1 MVRVMI
7 KDIVFNRNVLSIYL
21 ENKVNK
27 RNIHILKKRLYY
39 IINEYGVSNIV
50 IHLNNITYMD
60 TEAFYDFLDEYDD
73 EFGGHLKLEKGEKI
87 L

>member
-1 MVRVMI
+1 MVIIMI
-7 KDIVFNRNVLSIYL
+7 KDIIFNRNVLSIYL
-21 ENKVNK
+21 ENKINK
-27 RNIHILKKRLYY
+27 KNIQILRKRLYY

-60 TEAFYDFLDEYDD
+60 TETFYDFLDEYDD

>member
-1 MVRVMI
+1 MVIIMI
-7 KDIVFNRNVLSIYL
+7 KGIIFNRNVLSIYL
-21 ENKVNK
+21 ENKINK
-27 RNIHILKKRLYY
+27 KNIQILRKRLYY

>member
-7 KDIVFNRNVLSIYL
+7 KDIIFNRNVLSIYL
-21 ENKVNK
+21 ENKINK

>member
-1 MVRVMI
+1 MI
-7 KDIVFNRNVLSIYL
+7 KDIIFNRNVLSIYL
-21 ENKVNK
+21 ENKINK
-27 RNIHILKKRLYY
+27 KNIQILRKRLYY

-60 TEAFYDFLDEYDD
+60 TEAFYDLLDEYDD

>member
-1 MVRVMI
+1 MVIIMI
-7 KDIVFNRNVLSIYL
+7 KDIIFNRNVLSIYL
-21 ENKVNK
+21 ENKINK
-27 RNIHILKKRLYY
+27 KNIQILRKRLYY

-60 TEAFYDFLDEYDD
+60 AEAFYDFLDEYDD